1 MRLTTNALTSSW
13 NDTVT
18 ISGQTVTIRNIG
30 HNGTLAPGTST
41 TSLGFQASR
50 PNGNTAPPSG
60 YTCA

>member
-1 MRLTTNALTSSW
+1 MTSSW